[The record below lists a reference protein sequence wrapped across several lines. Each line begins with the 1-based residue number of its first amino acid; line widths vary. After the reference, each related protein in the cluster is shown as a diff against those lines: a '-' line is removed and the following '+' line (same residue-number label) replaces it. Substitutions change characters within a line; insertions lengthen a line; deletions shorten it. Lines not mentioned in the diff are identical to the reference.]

1 MLRHIDLIG
10 AGEDVT
16 ILDAQQ
22 AGRVIT
28 MENCTNNAINN
39 LTITGG
45 NGKDASA
52 EINMRS
58 VEHSVSFDSTNKGK
72 DGDVFIQAETIH
84 LFMSKFDEPNTGPI
98 ILYAW
103 ESGKTIVVPCVL
115 PNTFNLFHSQLNSF
129 DDLSP
134 GALGVLEPSPEKRIR
149 ITPESIN
156 LVIIPGVAFDL
167 QGGRI
172 GYGKGYYD
180 RFLEQTKAFRLA
192 LAFDFQIIDKVPTE
206 KHDVPMN
213 GILSESGIFEV
224 NN

>member
-1 MLRHIDLIG
+1 MSDRLNLNKKETRQ
-10 AGEDVT
+10 T
-16 ILDAQQ
+16 ILQQ
-22 AGRVIT
+22 RKAFPAK
-28 MENCTNNAINN
+28 EKN
-39 LTITGG
+39 L
-45 NGKDASA
+45 A
-52 EINMRS
+52 EQRMLKFLKNW
-58 VEHSVSFDSTNKGK
+58 
-72 DGDVFIQAETIH
+72 DVFIQAETIH
-84 LFMSKFDEPNTGPI
+84 LFMSKIDEPNTGPI

-103 ESGKTIVVPCVL
+103 ESGKTIVVPYVL

-134 GALGVLEPSPEKRIR
+134 GALGVLEPSPGKRIR

>member
-1 MLRHIDLIG
+1 MSDRLNLNKKETRQ
-10 AGEDVT
+10 T
-16 ILDAQQ
+16 ILQQ
-22 AGRVIT
+22 RKAFPAK
-28 MENCTNNAINN
+28 EKN
-39 LTITGG
+39 L
-45 NGKDASA
+45 A
-52 EINMRS
+52 EQRMLKFLKNW
-58 VEHSVSFDSTNKGK
+58 
-72 DGDVFIQAETIH
+72 DVFIQAETIH
-84 LFMSKFDEPNTGPI
+84 IFMSKIDEPNTGPI

-103 ESGKTIVVPCVL
+103 ESGKTIVVPYVL

-134 GALGVLEPSPEKRIR
+134 GALGVLEPSPEKIIR

-156 LVIIPGVAFDL
+156 L